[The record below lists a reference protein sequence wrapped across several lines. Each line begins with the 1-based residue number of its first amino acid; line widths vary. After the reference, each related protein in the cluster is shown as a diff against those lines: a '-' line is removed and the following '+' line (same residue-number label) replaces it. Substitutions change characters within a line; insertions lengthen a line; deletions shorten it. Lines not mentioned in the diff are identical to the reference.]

1 MFPPGIQT
9 ETLSRTFEFEILR
22 ASSSDAL
29 RMTSCLCQQTAE
41 LSSSL
46 RYTNF
51 LDYSECLINAGANR
65 WSVQVIARE
74 PEAGEARAK
83 VCDRRQA
90 VAVTEIVLREGAG
103 PNGDIGKNGIAFDGE
118 DAGDPVVDER
128 YQILRLQPCRGG
140 VGCSADEAGQLS
152 MTFWSAAGEER

>member
-22 ASSSDAL
+22 ASSSDAI

-46 RYTNF
+46 RCTNF
-51 LDYSECLINAGANR
+51 FGYSECLIDAGADGR
-65 WSVQVIARE
+65 SAQVIAGE

-90 VAVTEIVLREGAG
+90 VGVTEIVLRQGAQ
-103 PNGDIGKNGIAFDGE
+103 PQRDICK
-118 DAGDPVVDER
+118 DE
-128 YQILRLQPCRGG
+128 LPHP
-140 VGCSADEAGQLS
+140 
-152 MTFWSAAGEER
+152 